1 MKSWSIPVGRLLG
14 AELRIHLFS
23 LALLL
28 PIWMKQQLSH
38 TTPDILRSVALM
50 LMILGSALLHEL
62 AHSMVALRNGIPVRS
77 IVLLPLGGVSIMDD
91 APFPPR
97 KPDPA
102 REIRIAMAGPLLS
115 LGIAAAAAVM
125 IQAVIP
131 GARLGMRPWI
141 HPASL
146 LRSLVW
152 TNIFLGLLNAL
163 PAYPLD
169 GGRILR
175 ALLSRRMDY
184 LRATRRAVTIGQGF
198 AIAFFVLGMYD
209 LWFTVVGL
217 FIFVAAQLEERTIE
231 FQAVLETVR
240 MEDVMLTEFSTLS
253 PADTL
258 EHALSKAVHSLQ
270 DDFPVVRGSS
280 MVGVISRQKI
290 LDALRF
296 GGNAYVQSVMNSAY
310 DIADRSETL
319 ASAFRKITAKNL
331 SIIPVVDGE
340 HLVGIVT
347 LQNLMHSMGMLAE
360 SRKLQRQTEEQ

>member
-1 MKSWSIPVGRLLG
+1 MKTWSIPVGRLFG
-14 AELRIHLFS
+14 AELRLHVFS

-28 PIWMKQQLSH
+28 PIWMTQPLAH
-38 TTPDILRSVALM
+38 TNYDALRGVLLM
-50 LMILGSALLHEL
+50 LLMLGSALLHEI
-62 AHSMVALRNGIPVRS
+62 AHSVVALRNGLRVRS
-77 IVLLPLGGVSIMDD
+77 VVLLPLGGVSIMDD
-91 APFPPR
+91 TPFAPR
-97 KPDPA
+97 KPNPA

-115 LGIAAAAAVM
+115 LGVAAAAAVAA
-125 IQAVIP
+125 QAVMP
-131 GARLGMRPWI
+131 SLHLGARPWI
-141 HPASL
+141 HSSSL

-152 TNIFLGLLNAL
+152 TNIFLGLLNVL

-169 GGRILR
+169 GGRMLR
-175 ALLSRRMDY
+175 AVLSRRMDY
-184 LRATRRAVTIGQGF
+184 LLATRRAVTIGQAF
-198 AIAFFVLGMYD
+198 AIVFFVLGMYN

-231 FQAVLETVR
+231 FQSVLETVR

-270 DDFPVVRGSS
+270 DDFPVVRGND
-280 MVGVISRQKI
+280 MVGVVSRQKI
-290 LDALRF
+290 IDALRF
-296 GGNAYVQSVMNSAY
+296 SGNAYVQSVMNSAY
-310 DIADRSETL
+310 DIAERGETL
-319 ASAFRKITAKNL
+319 ASAFRKITSKNL

-360 SRKLQRQTEEQ
+360 SRKLRRQNES

>member
-1 MKSWSIPVGRLLG
+1 MKGWSISAGRLLG

-28 PIWMKQQLSH
+28 PIWMRQPPRTAH
-38 TTPDILRSVALM
+38 DALRGVVLM
-50 LMILGSALLHEL
+50 LIVLVSALLHEI
-62 AHSMVALRNGIPVRS
+62 AHSAVAVRNGIPVRS
-77 IVLLPLGGVSIMDD
+77 LVLLPLGGVSIMGD
-91 APFPPR
+91 APFAPR

-102 REIRIAMAGPLLS
+102 REIRISLAGPLLS
-115 LGIAAAAAVM
+115 FGVAAAAAVL
-125 IQAVIP
+125 IQTAVP
-131 GARLGMRPWI
+131 GAHLAVRPWI
-141 HPASL
+141 HSAYL

-152 TNIFLGLLNAL
+152 TNIFLGLLNLL

-169 GGRILR
+169 GGRMLR
-175 ALLSRRMDY
+175 AILSRRMDY
-184 LRATRRAVTIGQGF
+184 LPATRRAVTIGQGF
-198 AIAFFVLGMYD
+198 AIVFFVLGMYD
-209 LWFTVVGL
+209 LWFTVIGL

-231 FQAVLETVR
+231 FQLVLETVR

-270 DDFPVVRGSS
+270 DDFPVVRGSAL
-280 MVGVISRQKI
+280 VGVISRHKI

-310 DIADRSETL
+310 DIAERSETL
-319 ASAFRKITAKNL
+319 ASAFRKITARNL
-331 SIIPVVDGE
+331 SIIPVVEGE

-347 LQNLMHSMGMLAE
+347 LQNLMHSIGMLAE
-360 SRKLQRQTEEQ
+360 SRKLQSSSQ

>member
-1 MKSWSIPVGRLLG
+1 MKGWSIPVGRLLG
-14 AELRIHLFS
+14 AELRVHVFS

-28 PIWMKQQLSH
+28 PIWLMRPPY
-38 TTPDILRSVALM
+38 TTQDALRGVVLM
-50 LMILGSALLHEL
+50 LMMLGSALLHEI
-62 AHSMVALRNGIPVRS
+62 AHSVVAMRNGISVRS
-77 IVLLPLGGVSIMDD
+77 IVLLPLGGVSILDD
-91 APFPPR
+91 APFAPR
-97 KPDPA
+97 KLDPA
-102 REIRIAMAGPLLS
+102 REIRISLAGPLLS
-115 LGIAAAAAVM
+115 LGLAAAAAVL
-125 IQAVIP
+125 IQAAFP
-131 GARLGMRPWI
+131 GLRLGVRPWI
-141 HPASL
+141 HSAGL

-152 TNIFLGLLNAL
+152 TNIFLGLLNVF

-175 ALLSRRMDY
+175 AVLSRRMDY
-184 LRATRRAVTIGQGF
+184 LLATRRAVTIGQGF
-198 AIAFFVLGMYD
+198 AIAFFVLGMYN
-209 LWFTVVGL
+209 LWFTAVGL
-217 FIFVAAQLEERTIE
+217 FIFVAAQLEERSIE
-231 FQAVLETVR
+231 FQSVLETVR

-270 DDFPVVRGSS
+270 DDFPVVRGND

-310 DIADRSETL
+310 DIAERSETL
-319 ASAFRKITAKNL
+319 ASAFRKITARNL
-331 SIIPVVDGE
+331 SIIPVVEGE

-360 SRKLQRQTEEQ
+360 SRKLQNSSQ

>member
-1 MKSWSIPVGRLLG
+1 LKNWSISAGHLLG
-14 AELRIHLFS
+14 AELRIHVFS

-28 PIWMKQQLSH
+28 PIWMKQPPRTAH
-38 TTPDILRSVALM
+38 DVLRGAMLM
-50 LMILGSALLHEL
+50 LMMLVSALLHEI
-62 AHSMVALRNGIPVRS
+62 AHSAVALRNGVRVRS

-91 APFPPR
+91 APFAPR

-102 REIRIAMAGPLLS
+102 REIHISMAGPLLS
-115 LGIAAAAAVM
+115 LGIAGAAAVL
-125 IQAVIP
+125 IQAVVP
-131 GARLGMRPWI
+131 GAHLGAQPWI
-141 HPASL
+141 HSAHL

-152 TNIFLGLLNAL
+152 TNIFLGLLNVL

-169 GGRILR
+169 GGRMLR
-175 ALLSRRMDY
+175 AVLTRRIDY
-184 LRATRRAVTIGQGF
+184 LLATRRAVTIGQAF
-198 AIAFFVLGMYD
+198 AIVFFVLGMYD

-231 FQAVLETVR
+231 FQSVLETVR

-270 DDFPVVRGSS
+270 DDFPVVRGNDL
-280 MVGVISRQKI
+280 VGVISRQKI

-296 GGNAYVQSVMNSAY
+296 SGNAYVQSVMSSAY
-310 DIADRSETL
+310 DVAERGETL
-319 ASAFRKITAKNL
+319 ASAFRKITGRNL
-331 SIIPVVDGE
+331 SIIPVVEGE

-360 SRKLQRQTEEQ
+360 SRKLRRQNTE

>member
-1 MKSWSIPVGRLLG
+1 MKSWSIPVGRLFG
-14 AELRIHLFS
+14 AELRIHVFS

-28 PIWMKQQLSH
+28 PIWMTQPLSH
-38 TTPDILRSVALM
+38 TTHDALRGVVLM
-50 LMILGSALLHEL
+50 LLMLASALLHEV
-62 AHSMVALRNGIPVRS
+62 AHSVVAIRNGLSVRS

-91 APFPPR
+91 APFAPR

-102 REIRIAMAGPLLS
+102 REIRISLAGPLLS
-115 LGIAAAAAVM
+115 LGIAAAAAVV
-125 IQAVIP
+125 IQAAVP
-131 GARLGMRPWI
+131 SLRLGARPWI
-141 HPASL
+141 HSTSL

-169 GGRILR
+169 GGRMLR
-175 ALLSRRMDY
+175 AIMTRRMDY
-184 LRATRRAVTIGQGF
+184 LLATRRAVTIGQAF
-198 AIAFFVLGMYD
+198 AIVFFVLGMYD

-217 FIFVAAQLEERTIE
+217 FIFVAAQLEERSIE
-231 FQAVLETVR
+231 FQSVLETVR

-270 DDFPVVRGSS
+270 DDFPVVRGND
-280 MVGVISRQKI
+280 MVGVISRQRI

-310 DIADRSETL
+310 DIADRGETL
-319 ASAFRKITAKNL
+319 ASAFRKITGRNL
-331 SIIPVVDGE
+331 SIIPVVEGE

-360 SRKLQRQTEEQ
+360 SRKLERQNES

>member
-1 MKSWSIPVGRLLG
+1 MKGWSIPVGRLLG
-14 AELRIHLFS
+14 AELRVHVFS

-28 PIWMKQQLSH
+28 PIWLVRPPY
-38 TTPDILRSVALM
+38 TTQDALRGVVLM
-50 LMILGSALLHEL
+50 LMMLGSALLHEV
-62 AHSMVALRNGIPVRS
+62 AHSVVAMRNGITVRS
-77 IVLLPLGGVSIMDD
+77 IVLLPLGGVSILDD
-91 APFPPR
+91 APFAPR
-97 KPDPA
+97 KLDPA
-102 REIRIAMAGPLLS
+102 REIRISLAGPLLS
-115 LGIAAAAAVM
+115 LGIAAAAAVL
-125 IQAVIP
+125 IQATVP
-131 GARLGMRPWI
+131 GLRVGARPWI
-141 HPASL
+141 HSASL

-152 TNIFLGLLNAL
+152 TNIFLGLLNVF

-175 ALLSRRMDY
+175 AVLTRRMDY

-198 AIAFFVLGMYD
+198 AIAFFVLGMFN

-217 FIFVAAQLEERTIE
+217 FIFVAAQLEERSIE
-231 FQAVLETVR
+231 FQSVLETVR

-270 DDFPVVRGSS
+270 DDFPVVRGND

-296 GGNAYVQSVMNSAY
+296 GGNAYVQSVMNHAY
-310 DIADRSETL
+310 EVAERDETL

-331 SIIPVVDGE
+331 SIIPVVEGE

-360 SRKLQRQTEEQ
+360 SRKLQNSSQ

>member
-1 MKSWSIPVGRLLG
+1 MKNWSIPVGHLLG
-14 AELRIHLFS
+14 AELRIHVFS
-23 LALLL
+23 LVLLL
-28 PIWMKQQLSH
+28 PIWMTPPLSH
-38 TTPDILRSVALM
+38 TTHDALRGVVLM
-50 LMILGSALLHEL
+50 LLMLGSALLHEL
-62 AHSMVALRNGIPVRS
+62 AHSVVAIRNGVPVRS
-77 IVLLPLGGVSIMDD
+77 IVLLPLGGVSIMDN
-91 APFPPR
+91 APFASR

-115 LGIAAAAAVM
+115 LGIAAAAAVL
-125 IQAVIP
+125 IEAAVP
-131 GARLGMRPWI
+131 GAHLGARPWI
-141 HPASL
+141 HSASL

-152 TNIFLGLLNAL
+152 TNIFLGLLNVL

-175 ALLSRRMDY
+175 AVLTRRMDY
-184 LRATRRAVTIGQGF
+184 LPATRRAVTIGQGF
-198 AIAFFVLGMYD
+198 AIAFFVLGMYS

-217 FIFVAAQLEERTIE
+217 FIFVAAQLEERSIE

-270 DDFPVVRGSS
+270 DDFPVVRGSN
-280 MVGVISRQKI
+280 MVGVISRQRI

-310 DIADRSETL
+310 EFAERTETL

-360 SRKLQRQTEEQ
+360 SRKLQRQNSE

>member
-1 MKSWSIPVGRLLG
+1 MKTWSIPVGHLFG
-14 AELRIHLFS
+14 AELRLHVFS

-28 PIWMKQQLSH
+28 PIWMTQPLSH
-38 TTPDILRSVALM
+38 TTNDAVRGVLLM
-50 LMILGSALLHEL
+50 LLMLGSALLHEV
-62 AHSMVALRNGIPVRS
+62 AHSVVALRNGLRIRS
-77 IVLLPLGGVSIMDD
+77 IVLLPLGGVSIMED
-91 APFPPR
+91 AAFAPR

-102 REIRIAMAGPLLS
+102 REIRISMAGPLLS
-115 LGIAAAAAVM
+115 LGVAAAAAVV
-125 IQAVIP
+125 IQAAVP
-131 GARLGMRPWI
+131 SLRLGARPWI
-141 HPASL
+141 YSGSL

-169 GGRILR
+169 GGRMLR
-175 ALLSRRMDY
+175 AVLTRRMDY
-184 LRATRRAVTIGQGF
+184 LLATRRAVTIGQAF
-198 AIAFFVLGMYD
+198 AIVFFVLGMYN

-231 FQAVLETVR
+231 FQSVLETVR

-270 DDFPVVRGSS
+270 DDFPVVRGNN

-310 DIADRSETL
+310 DIAERGETL
-319 ASAFRKITAKNL
+319 ASAFRKITSKNL
-331 SIIPVVDGE
+331 SIIPVVEGE

-360 SRKLQRQTEEQ
+360 SRKLQRQNES

>member
-1 MKSWSIPVGRLLG
+1 MKGWSIPVGRLLG
-14 AELRIHLFS
+14 AELRVHLFS

-28 PIWMKQQLSH
+28 PIWLMRPPS
-38 TTPDILRSVALM
+38 TTQDALRGVVLM
-50 LMILGSALLHEL
+50 LMILGSALLHEI
-62 AHSMVALRNGIPVRS
+62 AHSVVAMRNGISVRS
-77 IVLLPLGGVSIMDD
+77 IVLLPLGGVSILDD
-91 APFPPR
+91 APFAPR
-97 KPDPA
+97 KLDPA
-102 REIRIAMAGPLLS
+102 RETRISLAGPLLS
-115 LGIAAAAAVM
+115 LGIAATAAVL
-125 IQAVIP
+125 IQAAVP
-131 GARLGMRPWI
+131 GLRLWARPWI
-141 HPASL
+141 HSASL

-152 TNIFLGLLNAL
+152 TNIFLGLLNVF

-169 GGRILR
+169 GGRVLR
-175 ALLSRRMDY
+175 AVLTRRMDY

-198 AIAFFVLGMYD
+198 AIAFFVLGMYN
-209 LWFTVVGL
+209 LWFTLVGL
-217 FIFVAAQLEERTIE
+217 FIFVAAQLEERSIE
-231 FQAVLETVR
+231 FQSVLETVR

-270 DDFPVVRGSS
+270 DDFPVVRGND

-296 GGNAYVQSVMNSAY
+296 GGNAYVQSVMNHAY
-310 DIADRSETL
+310 DVAERRETL

-331 SIIPVVDGE
+331 SIIPVVEGE

-360 SRKLQRQTEEQ
+360 SRKLQKSSQ

>member
-1 MKSWSIPVGRLLG
+1 MKSWSIPVGHLLG
-14 AELRIHLFS
+14 AELRIHVFS

-28 PIWMKQQLSH
+28 PIWMTQPLTHSTQ
-38 TTPDILRSVALM
+38 DVLRGVVLM
-50 LMILGSALLHEL
+50 LLMLSSALLHEI
-62 AHSMVALRNGIPVRS
+62 AHSVVALRNGIPVRS

-91 APFPPR
+91 APFAPR
-97 KPDPA
+97 KPDPG
-102 REIRIAMAGPLLS
+102 REIRISMAGPLLS
-115 LGIAAAAAVM
+115 LGLAAAAAVV
-125 IQAVIP
+125 IQAAAP
-131 GARLGMRPWI
+131 TLHLGARPWI
-141 HPASL
+141 HSASL

-169 GGRILR
+169 GGRMLR
-175 ALLSRRMDY
+175 AMLTRRMDY
-184 LRATRRAVTIGQGF
+184 LLATRRAVTIGQAF
-198 AIAFFVLGMYD
+198 AIVFFVFGMYN

-217 FIFVAAQLEERTIE
+217 FIFVAAQLEERSIE
-231 FQAVLETVR
+231 FQSVLETVR

-258 EHALSKAVHSLQ
+258 EHALSKAVHCLQ
-270 DDFPVVRGSS
+270 DDFPVVRGND

-310 DIADRSETL
+310 DIADRGETL
-319 ASAFRKITAKNL
+319 ASAFRKITSKNL
-331 SIIPVVDGE
+331 SIIPVVEGE

-360 SRKLQRQTEEQ
+360 SRKLERQNES

>member
-1 MKSWSIPVGRLLG
+1 MKTWSIPVGRLFG
-14 AELRIHLFS
+14 AELRVHVFS

-28 PIWMKQQLSH
+28 PIWITPPVSQLSTH
-38 TTPDILRSVALM
+38 YAMRNLLLM
-50 LMILGSALLHEL
+50 LMMLGSALLHEL
-62 AHSMVALRNGIPVRS
+62 AHSLVAMRNGMHVRS
-77 IVLLPLGGVSIMDD
+77 IVLLPLGGVSMMDD
-91 APFPPR
+91 APFAPR
-97 KPDPA
+97 KTDPA

-115 LGIAAAAAVM
+115 LGIAAAVAVLAQAA
-125 IQAVIP
+125 IP
-131 GARLGMRPWI
+131 GLRLGVRPWI
-141 HPASL
+141 HSGSL

-152 TNIFLGLLNAL
+152 TNIFLGLLNML

-169 GGRILR
+169 GGRMLR
-175 ALLSRRMDY
+175 AVLTRRMDY
-184 LRATRRAVTIGQGF
+184 LLATRRAVTIGQVF
-198 AIAFFVLGMYD
+198 AIAFFVLGMYN

-217 FIFVAAQLEERTIE
+217 FIFVAAQLEERSVE
-231 FQAVLETVR
+231 FQSVLETVR

-296 GGNAYVQSVMNSAY
+296 NGNAYVQSVMNSAY
-310 DIADRSETL
+310 DIAERSETL
-319 ASAFRKITAKNL
+319 ASAFRKITARNL

-360 SRKLQRQTEEQ
+360 SRKLQRQNE

>member
-1 MKSWSIPVGRLLG
+1 MKTWSISAGRLLG
-14 AELRIHLFS
+14 AELRIHVFS

-28 PIWMKQQLSH
+28 PIWMTPPLSH
-38 TTPDILRSVALM
+38 STHDAWRGVALM
-50 LMILGSALLHEL
+50 LMMLASALLHEI
-62 AHSMVALRNGIPVRS
+62 AHMVVALRNGIAVRS

-91 APFPPR
+91 AAFSSR
-97 KPDPA
+97 KQDPG
-102 REIRIAMAGPLLS
+102 RHIRIALAGPLLS
-115 LGIAAAAAVM
+115 LGVAAATAVM
-125 IQAVIP
+125 IQAGLP
-131 GARLGMRPWI
+131 DLRLLARPWI
-141 HPASL
+141 HSANL
-146 LRSLVW
+146 WRSLVW
-152 TNIFLGLLNAL
+152 TNIFLGLHNAL

-169 GGRILR
+169 GGRIIR
-175 ALLSRRMDY
+175 AMLSRRMDY
-184 LRATRRAVTIGQGF
+184 LVATRRAVTIGQAF
-198 AIAFFVLGMYD
+198 AIVFFVLGMYN

-217 FIFVAAQLEERTIE
+217 FIFVAAQLEERSVE
-231 FQAVLETVR
+231 FQSVLQTVR

-270 DDFPVVRGSS
+270 DDFPVVRGNN

-290 LDALRF
+290 LHALRF
-296 GGNAYVQSVMNSAY
+296 GGTAYVQSVMNSAY
-310 DIADRSETL
+310 DIAQRTETL

-360 SRKLQRQTEEQ
+360 SRK

>member
-1 MKSWSIPVGRLLG
+1 MKGWSISAGRLLG

-28 PIWMKQQLSH
+28 PIWMRQPPRTAH
-38 TTPDILRSVALM
+38 DALRGVLLM
-50 LMILGSALLHEL
+50 LIVLASALLHEI
-62 AHSMVALRNGIPVRS
+62 AHSAVALRNGIPVRS
-77 IVLLPLGGVSIMDD
+77 LVLLPLGGVSVMGD
-91 APFPPR
+91 APFAPR

-102 REIRIAMAGPLLS
+102 REIRISLAGPLLS
-115 LGIAAAAAVM
+115 FGLAAAAAVL
-125 IQAVIP
+125 IQAAVP
-131 GARLGMRPWI
+131 GVRLGARPWI
-141 HPASL
+141 HSAHL

-152 TNIFLGLLNAL
+152 TNIFLGLLNLL

-169 GGRILR
+169 GGRMLR
-175 ALLSRRMDY
+175 AVLSRRMDY
-184 LRATRRAVTIGQGF
+184 LLATRRAVTIGQGF
-198 AIAFFVLGMYD
+198 AILFFVLGMYD
-209 LWFTVVGL
+209 LWFTVIGL

-231 FQAVLETVR
+231 FQSVLETVR

-270 DDFPVVRGSS
+270 DDFPVVRGNDL
-280 MVGVISRQKI
+280 VGVISRQKI

-310 DIADRSETL
+310 DIAERSETL
-319 ASAFRKITAKNL
+319 ASAFRKITARNL
-331 SIIPVVDGE
+331 SIIPVVEGE

-360 SRKLQRQTEEQ
+360 SRKLQRQNE

>member
-1 MKSWSIPVGRLLG
+1 MKTWSIPVGHLFG
-14 AELRIHLFS
+14 AELRVHVFS

-28 PIWMKQQLSH
+28 PIWMSQPLLH
-38 TTPDILRSVALM
+38 TTHDAMRGVVLM
-50 LMILGSALLHEL
+50 LLMLGSALLHEL
-62 AHSMVALRNGIPVRS
+62 AHSIVALRNGSHVRS

-91 APFPPR
+91 APFAPR

-102 REIRIAMAGPLLS
+102 REIRISMAGPLLS
-115 LGIAAAAAVM
+115 LGVAAAAAVA
-125 IQAVIP
+125 IQAAFP
-131 GARLGMRPWI
+131 GLHLGMRPWI
-141 HPASL
+141 HSGSL
-146 LRSLVW
+146 MRSLVW

-169 GGRILR
+169 GGRMLR
-175 ALLSRRMDY
+175 AILTRRMDY
-184 LRATRRAVTIGQGF
+184 LLATRRAVTIGQAF
-198 AIAFFVLGMYD
+198 AIVFFVLGMYN

-231 FQAVLETVR
+231 FQSVLETVR

-270 DDFPVVRGSS
+270 DDFPVVRGND
-280 MVGVISRQKI
+280 MVGVISRQRI

-310 DIADRSETL
+310 DIAERGETL
-319 ASAFRKITAKNL
+319 ASAFRKITSKNL
-331 SIIPVVDGE
+331 SIIPVVEDE

-360 SRKLQRQTEEQ
+360 SRKLRNSSQ

>member
-1 MKSWSIPVGRLLG
+1 M
-14 AELRIHLFS
+14 FS
-23 LALLL
+23 LVLLL
-28 PIWMKQQLSH
+28 PIWMKQ
-38 TTPDILRSVALM
+38 TPSTANDALRGVLLM
-50 LMILGSALLHEL
+50 VMILGSALLHEL
-62 AHSMVALRNGIPVRS
+62 AHSVVAMRNGILVRS
-77 IVLLPLGGVSIMDD
+77 IVLLPLGGVSITDG
-91 APFPPR
+91 APFAPR

-102 REIRIAMAGPLLS
+102 REIRIAMAGPLMS
-115 LGIAAAAAVM
+115 LGVAAAAAVL
-125 IQAVIP
+125 IEIAYP
-131 GARLGMRPWI
+131 GVRLGAQPWI
-141 HPASL
+141 YPGGL

-152 TNIFLGLLNAL
+152 TNICLGLINVL

-175 ALLSRRMDY
+175 AMLSRRMDY
-184 LRATRRAVTIGQGF
+184 LPATRRAVTIGQGF
-198 AIAFFVLGMYD
+198 AIAFFVLGMYS

-217 FIFVAAQLEERTIE
+217 FIFVAAQLEERSIE

-270 DDFPVVRGSS
+270 DDFPVVRGND

-310 DIADRSETL
+310 DIAERTETL
-319 ASAFRKITAKNL
+319 ASAFRKITSKNL

-360 SRKLQRQTEEQ
+360 SRKLQRQSDE

>member
-1 MKSWSIPVGRLLG
+1 MKNWSIPAGRLLG
-14 AELRIHLFS
+14 AELRVHVFS

-28 PIWMKQQLSH
+28 PIWMMRPPYTAH
-38 TTPDILRSVALM
+38 DALRGVVLM
-50 LMILGSALLHEL
+50 LMMLGSALLHEL
-62 AHSMVALRNGIPVRS
+62 AHTVVALRNGIPVRA
-77 IVLLPLGGVSIMDD
+77 IVLLPLGGVSVMDD
-91 APFPPR
+91 APFAPR

-102 REIRIAMAGPLLS
+102 REVRISMAGPLQS
-115 LGIAAAAAVM
+115 LGLAAVAAVM
-125 IQAVIP
+125 IQVAVP
-131 GARLGMRPWI
+131 GLHLAARPWI
-141 HPASL
+141 HSANL

-152 TNIFLGLLNAL
+152 TNILLGLLNVL

-169 GGRILR
+169 GGRVLR
-175 ALLSRRMDY
+175 AVLTRRMDY
-184 LRATRRAVTIGQGF
+184 LLATRRAVTIGQGF
-198 AIAFFVLGMYD
+198 AIAFFLLGMYN
-209 LWFTVVGL
+209 LWFTVVGF
-217 FIFVAAQLEERTIE
+217 FIFVAAQMEERTIE
-231 FQAVLETVR
+231 FQSVLETVR
-240 MEDVMLTEFSTLS
+240 MEDVMLTAFSTLS

-258 EHALSKAVHSLQ
+258 EYALSKAVHSLQ
-270 DDFPVVRGSS
+270 DDFPVVRGND

-310 DIADRSETL
+310 DVADRSETL

-360 SRKLQRQTEEQ
+360 SRKLQRSQE

>member
-14 AELRIHLFS
+14 AELRIHVFS

-28 PIWMKQQLSH
+28 PIWMTLPLSH
-38 TTPDILRSVALM
+38 SAHDALRGVVLM
-50 LMILGSALLHEL
+50 LLMLSSALLHEI
-62 AHSMVALRNGIPVRS
+62 AHSVVAIRNGIPVRS

-91 APFPPR
+91 APFAPR
-97 KPDPA
+97 KPDAA

-115 LGIAAAAAVM
+115 LGIAAAAAVL
-125 IQAVIP
+125 IQAAVP
-131 GARLGMRPWI
+131 SAHLGARPWI
-141 HPASL
+141 HSSGL

-169 GGRILR
+169 GGRMLR
-175 ALLSRRMDY
+175 ALLTRRMDY
-184 LRATRRAVTIGQGF
+184 LLATRRAITIGQGF
-198 AIAFFVLGMYD
+198 AIAFFVLGMYN
-209 LWFTVVGL
+209 LWCTVVGL
-217 FIFVAAQLEERTIE
+217 FIFVAAQLEQRTIE
-231 FQAVLETVR
+231 FQSVLETVH

-270 DDFPVVRGSS
+270 DDFPVVRGSD

-290 LDALRF
+290 LEALRF

-310 DIADRSETL
+310 DVAEPGETL
-319 ASAFRKITAKNL
+319 ASAFRKITSRNL
-331 SIIPVVDGE
+331 SIIPVVEGE

-360 SRKLQRQTEEQ
+360 SRKLQRQNES

>member
-1 MKSWSIPVGRLLG
+1 M
-14 AELRIHLFS
+14 
-23 LALLL
+23 
-28 PIWMKQQLSH
+28 
-38 TTPDILRSVALM
+38 
-50 LMILGSALLHEL
+50 LGSALLHEL
-62 AHSMVALRNGIPVRS
+62 AHSVVAMRNGIHVRS

-91 APFPPR
+91 APFAPR
-97 KPDPA
+97 KTDPA
-102 REIRIAMAGPLLS
+102 REVRISMAGPLLS
-115 LGIAAAAAVM
+115 LGIAAAVAVL
-125 IQAVIP
+125 IQAAIP
-131 GARLGMRPWI
+131 GLHLGARPWI
-141 HPASL
+141 HSGSL

-152 TNIFLGLLNAL
+152 TNIFLGLLNVL

-169 GGRILR
+169 GGRMLR
-175 ALLSRRMDY
+175 AALIRRMDY
-184 LRATRRAVTIGQGF
+184 LLATRRAVTIGQVF
-198 AIAFFVLGMYD
+198 AIAFFVLGMYN

-217 FIFVAAQLEERTIE
+217 FIFVAAQLEERSVE
-231 FQAVLETVR
+231 FQSVLETVR

-270 DDFPVVRGSS
+270 DDFPVVRGSD

-296 GGNAYVQSVMNSAY
+296 NGNAYVQSVMNSAY
-310 DIADRSETL
+310 DIAERGETL
-319 ASAFRKITAKNL
+319 ASAFRKITARNL

-360 SRKLQRQTEEQ
+360 SRKLQRQNE